1 MSISILQDTHPKPWL
16 NTSVNSMICQNQ
28 LDLPYLGD
36 ASCLCCVDGVV
47 EQTSFPPSGGIGP
60 STTTTFPA
68 NVVIYSDGVHLA
80 GDVTNFSFNDST
92 QLLTATN
99 VTSNT
104 IKGNGFVANTAL
116 YANGSQA
123 INSSSTTATELGYVH
138 GVTSAVQTQLNAI
151 VASIPSL
158 PVSIAN
164 GGTNSNSFTST
175 AVPYFDGTK
184 LNQDVSNFSY
194 NHGTSTLF
202 ADNFEGQRIQYVGG
216 AQNFADLSLGQLLDN
231 TSSTSVDVP
240 NRNLVNAA
248 GTTMANWTG
257 TNISVSSPVTRSF
270 SLAGNGINTVT
281 VANLQTV
288 GAVTSNIFSAT
299 TINSTTF
306 NARVDLTLIDKTDSS
321 ANNGLLTYWVSAA
334 INSSGVATISSLAS
348 LVSILG
354 TNVLTASSTVTSS
367 GANIIT
373 VNVVGITGKTIDWFI
388 KIDYTSQS

>member
-138 GVTSAVQTQLNAI
+138 GVTSAIQTQLNAI

>member
-99 VTSNT
+99 ITSNT

-138 GVTSAVQTQLNAI
+138 GVTSAIQTQLNAI